1 MDPEISCCLITGL
14 LLIYSD
20 RDRLAPA
27 LQRGGL
33 PQPLG
38 GLKDTSSATSTTSLL
53 PATKKVTTPAART
66 IGFVVGK
73 TTPSLAKSGKEKAT
87 AKTTIQSFVENTDD
101 VSNDRLDV

>member
-1 MDPEISCCLITGL
+1 LFKTGL
-14 LLIYSD
+14 PLIYSD

-33 PQPLG
+33 LQPLG
-38 GLKDTSSATSTTSLL
+38 GLKDTTIATSTTTVL
-53 PATKKVTTPAART
+53 PTTKKVTTPAART
-66 IGFVVGK
+66 IGFVPGK

-87 AKTTIQSFVENTDD
+87 AKTTIESFAENTDD